1 MPLSEQNINKLLKN
15 HFDASGFVSIQK
27 DSFEYLVH
35 NRFREIIE
43 EEPQIVINM
52 SKTEKYQV
60 DFGDVTILK
69 PQVIEEDRTIRY
81 ITPAEARLRD
91 LTYESSV
98 CINISEKFMTLVGDD
113 WQIVENNIH
122 NHVSIC
128 KLPIMLQTSKCNL
141 YDMSREEKIVA
152 GECYRDEGGYFIIK
166 GKERVLIAQE
176 RINYNCIYV
185 FSQKQTSKWKYIA
198 EIRSMSEETGH
209 SVLLQ
214 CKVDKNGK
222 NMSFSLPYITQ
233 DIPVMIL
240 FMAYGITDYEEII
253 NIIGLDNE
261 NTEYKK
267 IIMFM
272 IYETFMID
280 SQEKA
285 IDYISKHIS
294 CEIEEDKRHKSIEQ
308 IITNEILP
316 HMGIISTTQE
326 KVYFIGLMVNK
337 IIKTF
342 VGDREVDDRDHISNK
357 RNENAGVLI
366 GDLFRSLYK
375 RFVRSLE
382 PQLSKRQDIINTISK
397 VNTIT
402 YGLKHSFST
411 GKWGVQKNSYIR
423 QGVSQVLS
431 RLTYGATLSHLRR
444 LIIPIGK
451 EGKNTKIRQLHC
463 SQIGYVCPAE
473 TPEGQSSGIVKNF
486 ALLCK
491 ITDKISVIYVKSV
504 MKDIDGINEIDNSN
518 DTKIIVNGY
527 WFGNTKDKDSV
538 ISQLREKRQYK
549 HLHEYISISYNDI
562 DDEILVFCDQ
572 GRLIR
577 PLIPVIDGKLAVTD
591 DDEMDWETLVSQQKI
606 VYRDSYEVDNCVIA
620 MNESELGGLTDY
632 DYCEISPSMM
642 LGVCAG
648 IIPFPDHTQ
657 SPRNTYQS
665 AMGKQ
670 AIGKYCSSNELRTD
684 TVVHM
689 LMYPQK
695 PIVYTHASECMG
707 FNDMASGINAI
718 VAIACYT
725 GFNQEDSVII
735 SKSAIDKG
743 LFRSFVFRT
752 VTSFEKKRN
761 SNTYES
767 IELPAL
773 DDQVKSYNYRKLDRS
788 GLIRIGETVKKGDV
802 IIGKVLKKT
811 MKSGKEQIIDQSVV
825 VKAGEEG
832 IIDKVFKM
840 KTTDG
845 YKMIKVKIRSMRIP
859 EVGDKFASREA
870 QKGTCGMIFSQ
881 EDMPFTSEGMIP
893 DVIINPHCI
902 PSRMT
907 INQLLE
913 CLGAKSGCV
922 KGHYRDA
929 TPFSSSSTN
938 ILSTL
943 EKDLHDCGY
952 DSNGNETMYNG
963 FTGQQFN
970 AKIFIGPV
978 YYQRLKH
985 LVADKI
991 HARDYGNVQS
1001 LTRQPLEGR
1010 SRDGG
1015 LRFGEMERDCM
1026 ISQGVSMVLVEQLF
1040 HKSDPF
1046 TISICSCCGHIP
1058 SNKDV
1063 CNLCENDEFI
1073 EVNIPFAYKLLQQ
1086 NLAAL
1091 NLKTSLF
1098 IKNE

>member
-1 MPLSEQNINKLLKN
+1 MPLSEKNIKKLLKN
-15 HFDASGFVSIQK
+15 HFETSGFVSIQK

-35 NRFREIIE
+35 NRFRDIIE
-43 EEPQIVINM
+43 EESNIIINISKTDKYVVELNNITIMKPQI
-52 SKTEKYQV
+52 
-60 DFGDVTILK
+60 
-69 PQVIEEDRTIRY
+69 IEEDRTIRY
-81 ITPAEARLRD
+81 ITPAEARMRD

-98 CINISEKFMTLVGDD
+98 CVNIDEKFMTLVQDK
-113 WQIVENNIH
+113 WQITEHNIT
-122 NHVSIC
+122 NHVPIC

-141 YDMSREEKIVA
+141 YNMTDDEKYQA
-152 GECYRDEGGYFIIK
+152 AECYRDKGGYFIIK
-166 GKERVLIAQE
+166 GKERVLITQE

-185 FSQKQTSKWKYIA
+185 FLQKLSSKWKYIA

-214 CKVDKNGK
+214 CKIDKNGR
-222 NMSFSLPYITQ
+222 NISFSIPYINQ

-240 FMAYGITDYEEII
+240 FMAFGITNYEEII
-253 NIIGLDNE
+253 KIIGINE
-261 NTEYKK
+261 NTNK
-267 IIMFM
+267 IVMYM
-272 IYETFMID
+272 IYETFMINNK
-280 SQEKA
+280 EKA
-285 IDYISKHIS
+285 INFISSNITY
-294 CEIEEDKRHKSIEQ
+294 EIDDDKKERSIEQ
-308 IITNEILP
+308 ILDNELLP
-316 HMGIISTTQE
+316 HLGITSTKKE
-326 KVYFIGLMVNK
+326 KIYFIGLMVHK
-337 IIKTF
+337 IIATF
-342 VGDREVDDRDHISNK
+342 IGDREVDDRDHISNK

-375 RFVRSLE
+375 RFIRSLY
-382 PQLSKRQDIINTISK
+382 PQLEKRQDIINIISK
-397 VNTIT
+397 FNTIT

-431 RLTYGATLSHLRR
+431 RLTYSAILSHLRR
-444 LIIPIGK
+444 LVIPIGK
-451 EGKNTKIRQLHC
+451 EGKNTKIRQIHC
-463 SQIGYVCPAE
+463 SQIGYICPAE
-473 TPEGQSSGIVKNF
+473 TPEGQPSGIVKNF

-491 ITDKISVIYVKSV
+491 ITDKVPVIYVKKMLS
-504 MKDIDGINEIDNSN
+504 KIEDIILLENITSN
-518 DTKIIVNGY
+518 DSTKIIVNGY
-527 WFGNTKDKDSV
+527 WFGNTYKKDHIITTLKNKRKYNHL
-538 ISQLREKRQYK
+538 SQD
-549 HLHEYISISYNDI
+549 ISISYNDI
-562 DDEILVFCDQ
+562 DDEILIFCDQ

-577 PLIPVIDGKLAVTD
+577 PLIPVVDGKLVISD
-591 DDEMDWETLVSQQKI
+591 DDEMNWEKLLYEHKI
-606 VYRDSYEVDNCVIA
+606 VYRDSNEIDNAVIA
-620 MNESELGGLTDY
+620 MSISDLEKYGGY

-642 LGVCAG
+642 LGVCAS

-670 AIGKYCSSNELRTD
+670 AVGKYASSNELRTD

-689 LMYPQK
+689 LVYPQK
-695 PIVYTHASECMG
+695 PIVYTEVSDYMG

-718 VAIACYT
+718 VAIACYS

-743 LFRSFVFRT
+743 LFRSFVYRT
-752 VTSFEKKRN
+752 ITTFEKKRS

-767 IELPAL
+767 IQLPNL
-773 DDQVKSYNYRKLDRS
+773 DDRIKSYNYRKIDKH
-788 GLIRIGETVKKGDV
+788 GLVKIGEKVFKGDV
-802 IIGKVLKKT
+802 IIGKILKKT
-811 MKSGKEQIIDQSVV
+811 LKSGKEQIIDQSIIL
-825 VKAGEEG
+825 KAGEEG
-832 IIDKVFKM
+832 IVDKVFKM
-840 KTTDG
+840 TTPDG
-845 YKMIKVKIRSMRIP
+845 YKMIKVKIRSLRIP
-859 EVGDKFASREA
+859 EIGDKFASREA

-881 EDMPFTSEGMIP
+881 EDMPFTIEGMIP
-893 DVIINPHCI
+893 DIIINPHCI

-913 CLGAKSGCV
+913 CLGAKSACIN
-922 KGHYRDA
+922 GHYRDA

-943 EKDLHDCGY
+943 ETDLKNCGY
-952 DSNGNETMYNG
+952 DSTGNETMYNG
-963 FTGQQFN
+963 FTGEPFN

-985 LVADKI
+985 LVSDKI

-1026 ISQGVSMVLVEQLF
+1026 ISQGVSMILVEQLF

-1046 TISICSCCGHIP
+1046 TINICNNCGQIP
-1058 SNKDV
+1058 TNNEICKI
-1063 CNLCENDEFI
+1063 CNNDEFVN
-1073 EVNIPFAYKLLQQ
+1073 VNIPFACKLLIQ
-1086 NLAAL
+1086 NLGAM
-1091 NLKTSLF
+1091 NIKTSLF